1 VKIQDIWNMKEQVK
15 EIAKLRAAHWIM
27 VGIIGLMLAGCNGG
41 VNGPK
46 NAISGV
52 FTGEGLGVEMQLRKW
67 VPGIN
72 GKAGKFVSM
81 GMATSTMEG
90 QFELVAERPL
100 VMDYYQLMVG
110 NNSPMVIIMDS
121 TMHVHIQADIPDGG
135 FITNAKITGSKAT
148 AEVHEYYAKAMPMQT
163 QLSMLRGMMQQTRDR
178 EKMQELSDQAASKK
192 IEADNWAKQF
202 LEDHPGSLASL
213 GPLEHLEPGANG
225 VLFEEVLG
233 STEEALRE
241 GSFHQ
246 ALTVAIKGLV
256 KKVDRRA
263 RVVKKGNGANKPRPS
278 KNSRYGVGDEAPEI
292 VMADPDGN
300 ERRLSDLRGKVV
312 LIDFWAS
319 WCGPCRR
326 ENPNV
331 VNAYN
336 EFRSEGFEV
345 FSVSLDQNA
354 DRWKAAISQDGLF
367 WSNHVCD
374 MQGWQNA
381 AARSYGVSS
390 IPHAVLVDQDGI
402 IAATHLR
409 GPALEAKLNELLR

>member
-1 VKIQDIWNMKEQVK
+1 MKELVK
-15 EIAKLRAAHWIM
+15 ETAKLRLAHWI
-27 VGIIGLMLAGCNGG
+27 IIGIMGTLFAGCNGG

-67 VPGIN
+67 VPGID
-72 GKAGKFVSM
+72 GQAGKFVSM

-121 TMHVHIQADIPDGG
+121 TMHIHIQAEIPDGG
-135 FITNAKITGSKAT
+135 FITNAKIKGSKPT

-178 EKMQELSDQAASKK
+178 EKMQDLSNQAASKK
-192 IEADNWAKQF
+192 DEADGWAKQF
-202 LEDHPGSLASL
+202 LKDHPGSLASL
-213 GPLEHLEPGANG
+213 GPLEHLEPGVNAG
-225 VLFEEVLG
+225 LFEEVLKATKASLG
-233 STEEALRE
+233 Q

-246 ALTVAIKGLV
+246 ALTVATKGMV
-256 KKVDRRA
+256 TKDDRKA
-263 RVVKKGNGANKPRPS
+263 RVVNKGNGTNKPRPT

-336 EFRSEGFEV
+336 QFRSKGFEV

-354 DRWKAAISQDGLF
+354 DKWKAAISQDGLF
-367 WSNHVCD
+367 WPNHVCD
-374 MQGWQNA
+374 LNGWQNA

-409 GPALEAKLNELLR
+409 GPALAAKLNELLR

>member
-1 VKIQDIWNMKEQVK
+1 MKELVK
-15 EIAKLRAAHWIM
+15 ETAKLRIAPWIIF
-27 VGIIGLMLAGCNGG
+27 GIMGILLAGCNDG

-72 GKAGKFVSM
+72 GRAGQFVSV
-81 GMATSTMEG
+81 GMATSKMDG
-90 QFELVAERPL
+90 HFELVAERPL

-110 NNSPMVIIMDS
+110 SNSTMMIIMDS
-121 TMHVHIQADIPDGG
+121 TMHVHIQAEIPDGG
-135 FITNAKITGSKAT
+135 FITNAEITGSKST
-148 AEVHEYYAKAMPMQT
+148 AEVHEYYSTAMPMQT
-163 QLSMLRGMMQQTRDR
+163 QLSMLRGMMQQTSDR
-178 EKMQELSDQAASKK
+178 EKMQGLSDQASRKK
-192 IEADNWAKQF
+192 IEADGWAKQF

-213 GPLEHLEPGANG
+213 GPLEHLDPGVNAE
-225 VLFEEVLG
+225 LFTEVL
-233 STEEALRE
+233 EATKESLAK

-246 ALTVAIKGLV
+246 VLTAATKS
-256 KKVDRRA
+256 KA
-263 RVVKKGNGANKPRPS
+263 RVVNKGNGANKPRPT

-336 EFRSEGFEV
+336 KFRSKGFEV

-367 WSNHVCD
+367 WPNHVCD
-374 MQGWQNA
+374 MNGWQNA

-390 IPHAVLVDQDGI
+390 IPHAVLVDQNGI

-409 GPALEAKLNELLR
+409 GPALAEKLNELLR